1 MPFFLGDKTMPANQ
15 ANILLVEDDKAMQSF
30 LLTLLHS
37 QNYQCVCFAHGK
49 AALSHLTLQPV
60 DLILLDLGLA
70 DMDGLEVLAQL
81 RQWCNLPVIVISA
94 RERELDKVKALDSGA
109 NDYVTKPFSA
119 AELLARIRV
128 ALRQKEPVVT
138 TWSFGDVVLDP
149 VARTVFKNGDALHLT
164 KTEYEILLLLVRHAE
179 KVLTHNQIL
188 QQVWGPT
195 YLDRPE
201 YVRVH
206 MAQLRQKVEE
216 TPSNP
221 KYLKTEAG
229 VGYRLCF

>member
-1 MPFFLGDKTMPANQ
+1 MQFFLGDKTMPANQ

-37 QNYQCVCFAHGK
+37 QNYQCTCYANGID
-49 AALSHLTLQPV
+49 AMSHLTLQPV

-70 DMDGLEVLAQL
+70 DMDGLEVLSQL

-94 RERELDKVKALDSGA
+94 RERELDKVKALDCGA

-128 ALRQKEPVVT
+128 ALRQKEPVIS
-138 TWSFGDVVLDP
+138 TWTFGDIVLDP
-149 VARTVFKNGDALHLT
+149 VARTVLKKGEALHLT
-164 KTEYEILLLLVRHAE
+164 KTEYEILLLMVRHAE

-206 MAQLRQKVEE
+206 MAQLRQKIEE

>member
-1 MPFFLGDKTMPANQ
+1 MHASL

-37 QNYQCVCFAHGK
+37 QNYECTSFANGK
-49 AALSHLTLQPV
+49 AALSHLTLHPV

-70 DMDGLEVLAQL
+70 DMVWLDLLIQL

-94 RERELDKVKALDSGA
+94 RERELDKVKALDCGA

-128 ALRQKEPVVT
+128 ALRQKDPVIT
-138 TWSFGDVVLDP
+138 TWSFGEVVIDP
-149 VARTVFKNGDALHLT
+149 VARTVLKKNEALHLT
-164 KTEYEILLLLVRHAE
+164 KTEYEILLLMVRHAE

-206 MAQLRQKVEE
+206 MAQLRQKIED

>member
-1 MPFFLGDKTMPANQ
+1 MSNNQ
-15 ANILLVEDDKAMQSF
+15 ANLLLVEDDKAMQSF
-30 LLTLLHS
+30 LLTLFQS
-37 QNYQCVCFAHGK
+37 QNYSCVSFANGK
-49 AALSHLTLQPV
+49 DALSYLTLQPV

-70 DMDGLEVLAQL
+70 DMDGLELLSQL
-81 RQWCNLPVIVISA
+81 RQWCHLPVIVISA

-128 ALRQKEPVVT
+128 ALRKKEPMVSI
-138 TWSFGDVVLDP
+138 WSFGDITLDP
-149 VARTVFKNGDALHLT
+149 VARTVLRSGEPIHLT
-164 KTEYEILLLLVRHAE
+164 KTEYEILLLMLKHAE

-188 QQVWGPT
+188 QQVWGPN

-206 MAQLRQKVEE
+206 MAQLRQKIESM
-216 TPSNP
+216 PSNP
-221 KYLKTEAG
+221 RYLKTEAG
-229 VGYRLCF
+229 VGYRLSL

>member
-37 QNYQCVCFAHGK
+37 QNYQCACFAHGK
-49 AALSHLTLQPV
+49 AALSHLTLHPV